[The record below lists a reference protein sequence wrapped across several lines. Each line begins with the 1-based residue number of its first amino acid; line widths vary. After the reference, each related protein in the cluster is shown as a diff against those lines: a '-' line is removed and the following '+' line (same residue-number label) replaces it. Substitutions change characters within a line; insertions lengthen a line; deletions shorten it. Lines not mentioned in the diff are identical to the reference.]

1 MDGGK
6 TYNLAPIM
14 ELNHGIV
21 LAKYE
26 KLSRVSES
34 YQTEGAMELQLV
46 NDLMAQGYTRLTCK
60 TDEELKENLKVQ
72 LEHLNA
78 VTFTNEEWKRLLRE
92 FIIPENQG
100 IIEKTRKFQER
111 ESWDFQ
117 FDDGHRQN
125 IKLIDATNINNNVVQ
140 VGNQIQATEGTA
152 RNRYDVTIFVNG
164 LPLVHIELKKRGI
177 PIKEAFNQIHRYS
190 NESFNV
196 TSSLFQYVQIF
207 VISNGTK
214 TRYFANTL
222 TPSKNNYEFTCE
234 WADAK
239 NKPITDLEDFTRTFF
254 DKRTILE
261 ILTKYCV
268 FDATNTLLIMRPY
281 QIAAAERILWKIQA
295 GYENKKQ
302 GIIEAGGFIWH
313 TTGSGKTLTSYK
325 AARLATQLPYIDKV
339 FFVVDRK
346 DLDYQTMV
354 EYQKFQKDC
363 VNGSKDT
370 KELARNIS
378 ENTSRIVVTTIQKL
392 NQFIQKHNKHD
403 IYQKHCVFIYD
414 ECHRSQFGKVQKA
427 IRSKFKCYYQFGF
440 TGTPIFDEN
449 SLTGETTAGIF
460 GAQLHSYV
468 ITDAIRD
475 EKVLKFKV
483 DYNNISANFKSAET
497 ETDDAELAK
506 LESKLLLHPER
517 IQAVT
522 NHILKVFPMKTHRNV
537 HFTVRNKQMRG
548 FNAMFA
554 VQSVEAAKM
563 YYEAFKML
571 QQNVPAEKRLKVGVI
586 YSFAA
591 NENQSAYGEIKD
603 ESFEATSLTTSAK
616 QFLISAMDDY
626 NAMFNSNFKIEEFQN
641 YYKDLAKRVKD
652 KDIDLLI
659 VVGMF
664 LTGFDAPTLNTLFVD
679 KNLRYHGLIQA
690 FSRTN
695 RILNSEKKFG
705 NIVCFRDLDKA
716 TKEAIQVFGD
726 KNSVTTILERS
737 FDDYMTGFIDD
748 DTNESY
754 RGYESICE
762 ELLANFPDPT
772 EIETNADKKEFAQLF
787 GEFLKAE
794 NILRNFDEFCEL
806 EPLIPPRLVQDM
818 KSIYVDIKED
828 FSEGR
833 KYSEAEAQVIDLS
846 DIEFHIDLLR
856 TDEINLDYIL
866 QLIAEK
872 TKSTDN
878 LNAIEQEVRRAIR
891 SSIGTRAKED
901 LIMKFMHSTDIST
914 LSDHESII
922 DAFYTFAKSEKE
934 LSIANTIEELGI
946 QPQVVEEA
954 RRYIMTSIEK
964 GHAEYDGTE
973 LSNILPS
980 RSRRRGGQR
989 QEQKQ
994 SAWQKIQQLVQVFLG
1009 I

>member
-302 GIIEAGGFIWH
+302 GTIEAGG
-313 TTGSGKTLTSYK
+313 
-325 AARLATQLPYIDKV
+325 
-339 FFVVDRK
+339 
-346 DLDYQTMV
+346 
-354 EYQKFQKDC
+354 
-363 VNGSKDT
+363 
-370 KELARNIS
+370 
-378 ENTSRIVVTTIQKL
+378 
-392 NQFIQKHNKHD
+392 
-403 IYQKHCVFIYD
+403 
-414 ECHRSQFGKVQKA
+414 
-427 IRSKFKCYYQFGF
+427 
-440 TGTPIFDEN
+440 
-449 SLTGETTAGIF
+449 
-460 GAQLHSYV
+460 
-468 ITDAIRD
+468 
-475 EKVLKFKV
+475 
-483 DYNNISANFKSAET
+483 
-497 ETDDAELAK
+497 
-506 LESKLLLHPER
+506 
-517 IQAVT
+517 
-522 NHILKVFPMKTHRNV
+522 
-537 HFTVRNKQMRG
+537 
-548 FNAMFA
+548 
-554 VQSVEAAKM
+554 
-563 YYEAFKML
+563 
-571 QQNVPAEKRLKVGVI
+571 
-586 YSFAA
+586 
-591 NENQSAYGEIKD
+591 
-603 ESFEATSLTTSAK
+603 
-616 QFLISAMDDY
+616 
-626 NAMFNSNFKIEEFQN
+626 
-641 YYKDLAKRVKD
+641 
-652 KDIDLLI
+652 
-659 VVGMF
+659 
-664 LTGFDAPTLNTLFVD
+664 
-679 KNLRYHGLIQA
+679 
-690 FSRTN
+690 
-695 RILNSEKKFG
+695 
-705 NIVCFRDLDKA
+705 
-716 TKEAIQVFGD
+716 
-726 KNSVTTILERS
+726 
-737 FDDYMTGFIDD
+737 
-748 DTNESY
+748 
-754 RGYESICE
+754 
-762 ELLANFPDPT
+762 
-772 EIETNADKKEFAQLF
+772 LF
-787 GEFLKAE
+787 G
-794 NILRNFDEFCEL
+794 IR
-806 EPLIPPRLVQDM
+806 QDQG
-818 KSIYVDIKED
+818 K
-828 FSEGR
+828 
-833 KYSEAEAQVIDLS
+833 
-846 DIEFHIDLLR
+846 H
-856 TDEINLDYIL
+856 
-866 QLIAEK
+866 
-872 TKSTDN
+872 
-878 LNAIEQEVRRAIR
+878 
-891 SSIGTRAKED
+891 
-901 LIMKFMHSTDIST
+901 
-914 LSDHESII
+914 
-922 DAFYTFAKSEKE
+922 
-934 LSIANTIEELGI
+934 
-946 QPQVVEEA
+946 
-954 RRYIMTSIEK
+954 
-964 GHAEYDGTE
+964 
-973 LSNILPS
+973 
-980 RSRRRGGQR
+980 
-989 QEQKQ
+989 
-994 SAWQKIQQLVQVFLG
+994 
-1009 I
+1009 